1 MASDF
6 AAMLDEM
13 MGPERNIDLDKVTG
27 KRRRFDDEDVD
38 RHFLVGCSPY
48 QLFQGSKKNIGY
60 LDEFARH
67 VGMDPARNSRMVCD
81 EACKAEYEALPQT
94 EKDRLGWERDTFFL
108 LGFLIKRCDDR
119 VRNAREQLEAH
130 ARRVEDKVAER
141 KVGWQTRIDAKMRA
155 SEEAGEAGLV
165 DECQKLI
172 AEANAVRAASE
183 KDLEQY
189 RKEQSRGTDHQKV
202 CPVSGAIVTKD
213 ATPESDTSGHYA
225 GRNYVGWKKIRE
237 WHAAHAAQLST
248 RPPRSPFRSPRGPAA
263 DGRRGTGPSPPRTSR
278 EWDRERDRETRR
290 GDERR
295 GRDGSR
301 ERDDS
306 RDRGRRGGDG
316 RRGRDGDRGRRP
328 HPYARDR
335 SRDRRV
341 DGGWGDGRRGRG
353 YDVYDGR

>member
-1 MASDF
+1 MRHHSPGLERATASIAMASDF

-67 VGMDPARNSRMVCD
+67 AGMDPARNSRMVCD

-172 AEANAVRAASE
+172 AEADAICAASE

-248 RPPRSPFRSPRGPAA
+248 RPPGPSPRGPARTDGGGAVAAA
-263 DGRRGTGPSPPRTSR
+263 DVARVGSGTGR
-278 EWDRERDRETRR
+278 E

-301 ERDDS
+301 SATVEGS
-306 RDRGRRGGDG
+306 RAARRRWTTRETWRPRTATAPVHPRPQPGPTGGRRVG
-316 RRGRDGDRGRRP
+316 
-328 HPYARDR
+328 
-335 SRDRRV
+335 
-341 DGGWGDGRRGRG
+341 
-353 YDVYDGR
+353 

>member
-67 VGMDPARNSRMVCD
+67 EGIDPARNSRMVCD
-81 EACKAEYEALPQT
+81 EACKAEYDALPQT
-94 EKDRLGWERDTFFL
+94 EKDRLGWERDTFDL

-172 AEANAVRAASE
+172 AEADALRAASE
-183 KDLEQY
+183 KDLERY

-213 ATPESDTSGHYA
+213 ADPESDTSGHYA

-237 WHAAHAAQLST
+237 WHAAAAA
-248 RPPRSPFRSPRGPAA
+248 RRPGGPPRRPSSPRLPADGRSPRL
-263 DGRRGTGPSPPRTSR
+263 SPPRNG
-278 EWDRERDRETRR
+278 ERDRETRR
-290 GDERR
+290 GHERR
-295 GRDGSR
+295 GRDDSR

-306 RDRGRRGGDG
+306 RDRGWRGGD
-316 RRGRDGDRGRRP
+316 RRRERDRDRGRRP
-328 HPYARDR
+328 HPYRER

-353 YDVYDGR
+353 YDGYDGR

>member
-1 MASDF
+1 
-6 AAMLDEM
+6 
-13 MGPERNIDLDKVTG
+13 
-27 KRRRFDDEDVD
+27 
-38 RHFLVGCSPY
+38 
-48 QLFQGSKKNIGY
+48 
-60 LDEFARH
+60 
-67 VGMDPARNSRMVCD
+67 MVCN

-189 RKEQSRGTDHQKV
+189 RKEQSRGTDHQNV

-237 WHAAHAAQLST
+237 WHATHAAQLST
-248 RPPRSPFRSPRGPAA
+248 HPPRSPFRSPRGPA
-263 DGRRGTGPSPPRTSR
+263 DGRRVGPSPPRTSR
-278 EWDRERDRETRR
+278 EWDRERVRETRR
-290 GDERR
+290 GETRR
-295 GRDGSR
+295 GRDSSR
-301 ERDDS
+301 GRDDS

-316 RRGRDGDRGRRP
+316 RRERDQYNGRRP

-353 YDVYDGR
+353 HDVYDGR

>member
-172 AEANAVRAASE
+172 AEADALRAATE
-183 KDLEQY
+183 KDLERY

-202 CPVSGAIVTKD
+202 CPVSGAIVIKD
-213 ATPESDTSGHYA
+213 ADPESDTSGHYA

-237 WHAAHAAQLST
+237 WHAAAAAR
-248 RPPRSPFRSPRGPAA
+248 RPPGPAA
-263 DGRRGTGPSPPRTSR
+263 PGWSENSPLLPRSSSQ
-278 EWDRERDRETRR
+278 DA
-290 GDERR
+290 
-295 GRDGSR
+295 SV
-301 ERDDS
+301 S
-306 RDRGRRGGDG
+306 
-316 RRGRDGDRGRRP
+316 P
-328 HPYARDR
+328 R
-335 SRDRRV
+335 SASLRLP
-341 DGGWGDGRRGRG
+341 
-353 YDVYDGR
+353 